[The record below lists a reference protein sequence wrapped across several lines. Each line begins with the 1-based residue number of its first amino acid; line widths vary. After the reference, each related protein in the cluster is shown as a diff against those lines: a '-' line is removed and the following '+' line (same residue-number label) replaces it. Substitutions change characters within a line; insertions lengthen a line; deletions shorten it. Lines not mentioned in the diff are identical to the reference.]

1 MLRLNLPAT
10 THDSPNRPPTVDKHA
25 VSLWHLARVQVY
37 TLLFLLHVPGGG
49 EGVLG
54 RTFALFTNFLLCEK
68 NGVIFVPLFRI
79 TSSAFL
85 APAKAAAWMG
95 KWPSLFCMQ
104 SLAPCFSLDKKGEGW
119 RGRQTQSILCL
130 ETKLHGAGGSF
141 KEQLYNLT
149 WAAGQLSFTGR
160 VQLNR
165 CISLNAQ
172 APVHTNMLRASQL
185 LMEQASII
193 GVFPRSPCRLL
204 SVVL

>member
-1 MLRLNLPAT
+1 MASGPGTSLHAAFSATCAGRRGGRLRC
-10 THDSPNRPPTVDKHA
+10 
-25 VSLWHLARVQVY
+25 
-37 TLLFLLHVPGGG
+37 
-49 EGVLG
+49 
-54 RTFALFTNFLLCEK
+54 TFALFTNFLFCKK
-68 NGVIFVPLFRI
+68 NRVIFVPVFRI

-104 SLAPCFSLDKKGEGW
+104 SFAPCFSLDKKGERW
-119 RGRQTQSILCL
+119 RGRQTESILCL
-130 ETKLHGAGGSF
+130 ETKLHVAGRMF

-160 VQLNR
+160 VQLNG

-172 APVHTNMLRASQL
+172 ALVHTNILRASQL
-185 LMEQASII
+185 LMEEASIT

-204 SVVL
+204 SVVP